1 VDTERRNTSRLAYEV
16 AARLFRDGAPKTS
29 PGIKV
34 RTVDLAMS
42 GVCLESPEP
51 VAVGESFELEFTL
64 ERGDMSSEPLRL
76 GARAVWGTSVPGG
89 VQVGAAFH
97 SDLPALT
104 LTRLDVL
111 LKFLRGELSLPG
123 RR

>member
-1 VDTERRNTSRLAYEV
+1 
-16 AARLFRDGAPKTS
+16 
-29 PGIKV
+29 
-34 RTVDLAMS
+34 MS

-51 VAVGESFELEFTL
+51 VAVGESFDIELSL

-76 GARAVWGTSVPGG
+76 SARAVWGTSVPGG

-97 SDLPALT
+97 HDLPALT

-111 LKFLRGELSLPG
+111 LKFVRGELSFPG
-123 RR
+123 SG

>member
-1 VDTERRNTSRLAYEV
+1 
-16 AARLFRDGAPKTS
+16 
-29 PGIKV
+29 
-34 RTVDLAMS
+34 MS
-42 GVCLESPEP
+42 
-51 VAVGESFELEFTL
+51 
-64 ERGDMSSEPLRL
+64 
-76 GARAVWGTSVPGG
+76 SVPGG